1 MVNDKLAL
9 TGALSI
15 AVNGEVVKEIPN
27 LVVTAGKNWVAG
39 MLNNVGTKM
48 QYMGVGTG
56 TGAAALSDTALGT
69 EVDRNAL
76 TSSTVTNNTIVHAAT
91 WAAGDATGALTEAGL
106 FDSAS
111 GGVMMARTVFSVV
124 NKGASDSLSIT
135 WTITV
140 S

>member
-39 MLNNVGTKM
+39 MLNDVGTKVG
-48 QYMGVGTG
+48 YMGLGTG

-76 TSSTVTNNTIVHAAT
+76 TSATVTNNTIVYAAT
-91 WAAGDATGALTEAGL
+91 WAAGDATGAITEAGL

-111 GGVMMARTVFSVV
+111 GGIMPARTKFSVV
-124 NKGASDSLSIT
+124 NKGASDSLSVN